1 MTDKDI
7 ICKNLDNIINNIQ
20 KACIKANRKFEDISI
35 IGVTKNVDIEKI
47 DILKSFGIKTFGEN
61 KAQELL
67 QKYDYIKDSSWHF
80 IGNLQTNKVKQIIDK
95 VDLIQ
100 SVNSLKLL
108 NEIDKRAFA
117 INKKIPVLLEINV
130 AKESSKNGILEEDMS
145 YIIEQVKNF
154 KNITLDGLMCVA
166 PFVENPEQNTQYFR
180 KMRKLFI
187 DIKDK
192 NKDNINMKHLSMGM
206 TNDYIIAIEE
216 GSNMVRIGTG
226 IFGKRN

>member
-145 YIIEQVKNF
+145 YIIDQVKNF